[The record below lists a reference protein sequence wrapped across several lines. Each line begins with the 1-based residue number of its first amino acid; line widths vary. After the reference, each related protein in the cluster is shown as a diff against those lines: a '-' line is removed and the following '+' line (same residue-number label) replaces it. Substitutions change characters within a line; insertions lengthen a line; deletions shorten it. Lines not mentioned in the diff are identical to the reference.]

1 MRKSWQSLW
10 PIAVMSL
17 MVLLTGCATN
27 KEGSESTELQTSSD
41 QSVDQ
46 RRARVRLQLA
56 IGYYEQRQLPVALDE
71 IKQALQAD
79 PNLADA
85 YSVRAL
91 VYMEM
96 GETRLA
102 EENFSHAMRLEPNNP
117 DIGNNFGWF
126 LCKNGREAESIAYF
140 EAALKN
146 KTYQSPSKA
155 LTNAGICTLKLK
167 DVATAERYFLEAF
180 QFDPGNLLTSL
191 NLAKIYY
198 ERADYQR
205 ARFYIERM
213 VKADMLTAEVLWLA
227 IKIERKVGDRATENS
242 LATQLRRRHGSSREF
257 AAYQR
262 GAFDE

>member
-1 MRKSWQSLW
+1 MRRSWRSLW
-10 PIAVMSL
+10 PLAVMTL

-27 KEGSESTELQTSSD
+27 KEGSESGELQTSSD
-41 QSVDQ
+41 QTADQ
-46 RRARVRLQLA
+46 RRARVRVQLA
-56 IGYYEQRQLPVALDE
+56 IGYYEQRQFPVALDE

-79 PNLADA
+79 SNFADA

-96 GETRLA
+96 SETRLA
-102 EENFSHAMRLEPNNP
+102 EENFNHAMRLDPNNP
-117 DIGNNFGWF
+117 DLANNYGWF

-146 KTYQSPSKA
+146 KAYQSPAKA

-167 DVATAERYFLEAF
+167 DVTAAERYFLMAF
-180 QFDPGNLLTSL
+180 QFDPASLPTGL

-227 IKIERKVGDRATENS
+227 IRIERKVGDRATENS
-242 LATQLRRRHGSSREF
+242 LGTQLRRRHGSSREN